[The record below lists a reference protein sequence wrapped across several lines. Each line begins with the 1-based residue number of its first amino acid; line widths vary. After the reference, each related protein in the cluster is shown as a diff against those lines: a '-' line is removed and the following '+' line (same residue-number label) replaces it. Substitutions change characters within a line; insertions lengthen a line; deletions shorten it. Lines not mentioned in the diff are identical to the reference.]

1 MTRLGHV
8 RVIVGG
14 FALAVVAYGLFL
26 PVGPDW
32 PHPAMLPTLSL
43 AGTAFAPAY
52 GPLTIAATD
61 GGHRHRAGPGG
72 RAAQHRHAARLGDR
86 DPGGDRRLRPGGR

>member
-61 GGHRHRAGPGG
+61 GGAPTPSRAWRAGCSTPPHGS
-72 RAAQHRHAARLGDR
+72 ARRSGS
-86 DPGGDRRLRPGGR
+86 RR